1 MPITL
6 NKNTM
11 TEVLSV
17 LTIIAQIEIVIL
29 LILMYLNRK
38 KKSKLFKK
46 IIKISDMY
54 AFLIAIIS
62 TLGSLYYSEIAGF
75 TPCKLCWFQ
84 RILMYPLVVILFV
97 GIRNKDNNVSKYVLP
112 IAGMG
117 TLLAAYHYFAQ
128 IGVLPQTGC
137 LAIGY
142 SESCSKLF
150 FMNFGYI
157 TIPMMSLTAFL
168 FIFLLQIVSKKR

>member
-1 MPITL
+1 
-6 NKNTM
+6 M

-17 LTIIAQIEIVIL
+17 LTILAQVEIVIL
-29 LILMYLNRK
+29 LILWYRNRK
-38 KKSKLFKK
+38 KQTKLFKK
-46 IIKISDMY
+46 IVGFADIYSFIL
-54 AFLIAIIS
+54 ALVS

-84 RILMYPLVVILFV
+84 RILMYPLVIIFFIALSK
-97 GIRNKDNNVSKYVLP
+97 KDKKVSDYVLP
-112 IAGMG
+112 ISGIG

-128 IGVLPQTGC
+128 IGFLPQTGC

-168 FIFLLQIVSKKR
+168 FIFILQKLPRNR

>member
-1 MPITL
+1 
-6 NKNTM
+6 M
-11 TEVLSV
+11 TEILSV
-17 LTIIAQIEIVIL
+17 LTILAQVEIVIL
-29 LILMYLNRK
+29 LILWYKNRK
-38 KKSKLFKK
+38 KQTKLFKK
-46 IIKISDMY
+46 IVSFADIYSFVL
-54 AFLIAIIS
+54 ALVS

-84 RILMYPLVVILFV
+84 RILMYPLVIILFV
-97 GIRNKDNNVSKYVLP
+97 ALRKKDKKVSDYVLP
-112 IAGMG
+112 ISGIG

-128 IGVLPQTGC
+128 IGFLPQTGC

-168 FIFLLQIVSKKR
+168 FIFILQKLPRNR

>member
-1 MPITL
+1 
-6 NKNTM
+6 M
-11 TEVLSV
+11 TVFLSI
-17 LTIIAQIEIVIL
+17 LTVIAQIEIIIL
-29 LILMYLNRK
+29 LYLWYKNRK
-38 KKSKLFKK
+38 KQTKLFKK
-46 IIKISDMY
+46 IVSIADIYSF
-54 AFLIAIIS
+54 FLALVS

-84 RILMYPLVVILFV
+84 RILMYPLVFIFFV
-97 GIRNKDNNVSKYVLP
+97 GLRNKDKNVTKYALP
-112 IAGMG
+112 FAITG

-128 IGVLPQTGC
+128 IGFLPQTGC

-150 FMNFGYI
+150 FMTFGYI

-168 FIFLLQIVSKKR
+168 LLWILSKLPRNR

>member
-1 MPITL
+1 MTQTL
-6 NKNTM
+6 
-11 TEVLSV
+11 SI
-17 LTIIAQIEIVIL
+17 LTIVAQIEIVIL
-29 LILMYLNRK
+29 LILMYQNRK
-38 KKSKLFKK
+38 KKTRFFKK
-46 IIKISDMY
+46 IEGIADVY
-54 AFLIAIIS
+54 ALILAVVS

-97 GIRNKDNNVSKYVLP
+97 GIRNKDKNVSRYVLP
-112 IAGMG
+112 ISLMG
-117 TLLAAYHYFAQ
+117 TLLAGYHYFAQ
-128 IGVLPQTGC
+128 IGFLPQTGC

-168 FIFLLQIVSKKR
+168 FIYLLQIVSKNKSSTSNR

>member
-1 MPITL
+1 
-6 NKNTM
+6 M
-11 TEVLSV
+11 TEVLSI
-17 LTIIAQIEIVIL
+17 LTIIAQIEILIL
-29 LILMYLNRK
+29 LVLWYQNRK
-38 KKSKLFKK
+38 KQSKSFKK
-46 IIKISDMY
+46 IVSY
-54 AFLIAIIS
+54 ADIYSFVLALVS
-62 TLGSLYYSEIAGF
+62 TLGSLYYSEIAHF

-84 RILMYPLVVILFV
+84 RILMYPLVIIIWV
-97 GIRNKDNNVSKYVLP
+97 GMRNKDKNLSKYVLP
-112 IAGMG
+112 LAGIG

-168 FIFLLQIVSKKR
+168 FIFILQKLPRSK

>member
-1 MPITL
+1 MTL
-6 NKNTM
+6 I
-11 TEVLSV
+11 LSV
-17 LTIIAQIEIVIL
+17 LTVLTQIEIVIL
-29 LILMYLNRK
+29 LILWYKNRK
-38 KKSKLFKK
+38 KQSKLFKK
-46 IIKISDMY
+46 IVNFADIYSF
-54 AFLIAIIS
+54 FLALVS

-84 RILMYPLVVILFV
+84 RILMYPLVFIIFV
-97 GIRNKDNNVSKYVLP
+97 GLRNKDRNVTKYVLP
-112 IAGMG
+112 FAVTG

-150 FMNFGYI
+150 FMTFGYI

-168 FIFLLQIVSKKR
+168 LLWILAKLPRNR

>member
-1 MPITL
+1 
-6 NKNTM
+6 M

-17 LTIIAQIEIVIL
+17 LTILAQVEILVL
-29 LILMYLNRK
+29 LFLWYKNRK
-38 KKSKLFKK
+38 KQSKIFKK
-46 IIKISDMY
+46 IVIY
-54 AFLIAIIS
+54 ADIYSFILALVS

-84 RILMYPLVVILFV
+84 RILMYPLVVIIFI
-97 GIRNKDNNVSKYVLP
+97 GMRNKDKNLSRYVLP
-112 IAGMG
+112 LAGMG

-168 FIFLLQIVSKKR
+168 FIFILQKLPRNR